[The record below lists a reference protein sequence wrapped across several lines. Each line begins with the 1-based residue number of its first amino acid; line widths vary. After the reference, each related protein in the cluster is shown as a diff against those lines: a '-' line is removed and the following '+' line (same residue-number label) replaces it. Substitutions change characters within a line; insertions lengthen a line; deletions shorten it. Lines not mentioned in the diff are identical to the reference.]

1 MLRERLAQGILEF
14 SCKKNNDLE
23 EFLSTR
29 AILYEQ
35 VSKSRT
41 YLFIDEDALDEKI
54 SILGYFSIG
63 LKTLMLPDNLSNNK
77 SGNWMGILV
86 RLIEKK

>member
-1 MLRERLAQGILEF
+1 MEF

-35 VSKSRT
+35 VSKSRK

-63 LKTLMLPDNLSNNK
+63 LKILMLPDNLSNNQIRK
-77 SGNWMGILV
+77 LDGYSSKIN
-86 RLIEKK
+86 REK

>member
-1 MLRERLAQGILEF
+1 MLRERLDQGILEF

-41 YLFIDEDALDEKI
+41 YFLLTK
-54 SILGYFSIG
+54 
-63 LKTLMLPDNLSNNK
+63 MH
-77 SGNWMGILV
+77 WM
-86 RLIEKK
+86 RKFQY